1 MLHKPTKLTFKH
13 FTSDQCPDLSGR
25 ATPTPHRRIA
35 SQLHAEP
42 FLRHKRRLRSV
53 THFGPKN
60 DAEETLAHHVEQSQV
75 LGPDFPL
82 VGRLGR
88 RIEQGQGHRRT
99 IVGQLH
105 SFFCRR

>member
-1 MLHKPTKLTFKH
+1 MTHLGSKH
-13 FTSDQCPDLSGR
+13 
-25 ATPTPHRRIA
+25 
-35 SQLHAEP
+35 
-42 FLRHKRRLRSV
+42 
-53 THFGPKN
+53 

-105 SFFCRR
+105 SFACRRRVASLLAANVDDGENDDENDDENGDTNGDDDHQRKVVTCYVVRSSKIV